1 MTLEPAA
8 IRRLSIGVALA
19 LSRPVAAAILSAPAL
34 VSVLVGAAGTPA
46 CAETISSALA
56 RAYAFSPDLNAQ
68 RAGLRATDENLPK
81 AVAGYRP
88 TLTAAGDL
96 GYENLVASQLLVG
109 QSGRGTA
116 SLSSVPRDTSLTAT
130 ETLFNGFKT
139 GNTVRQSESQIFQG
153 RESLRL
159 GEENILS
166 AAATAYMNVL
176 RDTAILDLNNANVA
190 VLQQQLKQTQRE
202 FQVGE
207 LTKTDVAQAQSSLA
221 QGQAGAFTAQS
232 NLQADV
238 ANYRQLIG
246 IQPTSLSPARPLDSL
261 LPHTLDSAVTIA
273 QTEHPAIQA
282 ALHNVD
288 AAALAVKIAE
298 AALYPNATAQG
309 SVMKARD
316 DQGIPGIGVFAGIVT
331 GGVTVPLYD
340 GGVTF
345 ASVRQAKEQFGQAR
359 LQADLQREQI
369 RAQVVSTWG
378 AFQNTKSLIEADQAA
393 VRAAEIA
400 LFGTRQE
407 ARVGERT
414 TLDVLNA
421 QQVLLNARVQLV
433 SAQHDQVVN
442 SYSLLAAIGRL
453 SSSTLG
459 LQVVTYDPTIH
470 FDQVKDKWFGLRTP
484 DGR

>member
-1 MTLEPAA
+1 MTVQGHVWRMSIIVAA
-8 IRRLSIGVALA
+8 AV
-19 LSRPVAAAILSAPAL
+19 SRPVAAAVMSATVLAGVLVDVSGAPA
-34 VSVLVGAAGTPA
+34 S
-46 CAETISSALA
+46 AETISSALA

-68 RAGLRATDENLPK
+68 RAGQRATDENLPK
-81 AVAGYRP
+81 AAAGYRP
-88 TLTAAGDL
+88 TVTATGDA
-96 GYENLVASQLLVG
+96 GYEDMVESQKG
-109 QSGRGTA
+109 FPTA
-116 SLSSVPRDTSLTAT
+116 SYPNAFPRDASLTAT

-139 GNTVRQSESQIFQG
+139 ANTVRQSESQIFQG

-159 GEENILS
+159 GEQNILS
-166 AAATAYMNVL
+166 AAAQAYMNVL
-176 RDTAILDLNNANVA
+176 RDTAILDLDNNNVE

-207 LTKTDVAQAQSSLA
+207 LTHTDVAQAQSSLA
-221 QGQAGAFTAQS
+221 QSQANAFAAQS
-232 NLQADV
+232 NLQTDI

-246 IQPTSLSPARPLDSL
+246 VQPTNLSPARPLESL
-261 LPHTLDSAVTIA
+261 LPLTLNAAMTIA

-288 AAALAVKIAE
+288 AKELAVKIAE
-298 AALYPNATAQG
+298 AALYPTVTAQG
-309 SVMKARD
+309 SVTKAWD
-316 DQGIPGIGVFAGIVT
+316 YQGVT
-331 GGVTVPLYD
+331 GLNVSAGMINGAVMVPIYD
-340 GGVTF
+340 GGVAY
-345 ASVRQAKEQFGQAR
+345 ASVRQAKEQFDQAR

-378 AFQNTKSLIEADQAA
+378 AFQNTKSVIEADEAA
-393 VRAAEIA
+393 VRAAIIA
-400 LFGTRQE
+400 LNGTRQE

-414 TLDVLNA
+414 TLDILNA
-421 QQVLLNARVQLV
+421 QQILLNARVQLV

-459 LQVVTYDPTIH
+459 LQVATYEPTVH

>member
-1 MTLEPAA
+1 MQLRSVCAVT
-8 IRRLSIGVALA
+8 RGGVVALA
-19 LSRPVAAAILSAPAL
+19 VSRSAVAAIVSATAL
-34 VSVLVGAAGTPA
+34 AGVLAGAPGTPA
-46 CAETISSALA
+46 YAETISSALA
-56 RAYAFSPDLNAQ
+56 RAYAFSPDLNSQ

-88 TLTAAGDL
+88 SVTATGNA
-96 GYENLVASQLLVG
+96 GYENLYEAQPGKPIVNYPD
-109 QSGRGTA
+109 TF
-116 SLSSVPRDTSLTAT
+116 PRNASLTAT

-139 GNTVRQSESQIFQG
+139 ANTVRQSESEIFQG

-159 GEENILS
+159 GEQNILS
-166 AAATAYMNVL
+166 AAAQAYMNVL
-176 RDTAILDLNNANVA
+176 RDTAILNLDNNNVE
-190 VLQQQLKQTQRE
+190 VLQQQLKQTQDR
-202 FQVGE
+202 FQVGQI
-207 LTKTDVAQAQSSLA
+207 TRTDVAQAQSSLA
-221 QGQAGAFTAQS
+221 QGQATAYTAQS
-232 NLQADV
+232 NLQTDI

-246 IQPTSLSPARPLDSL
+246 VQPTTLAPARPLDSL
-261 LPHTLDSAVTIA
+261 LPRTLDAAMTIA

-288 AAALAVKIAE
+288 AAELAVKIAE
-298 AALYPNATAQG
+298 ASLYPTVTAQG
-309 SVMKARD
+309 SVTKAWDYQGTPGTRD
-316 DQGIPGIGVFAGIVT
+316 LTGIIT
-331 GGVTVPLYD
+331 GGLSVPLYD

-345 ASVRQAKEQFGQAR
+345 ANVRQAKEQFGQAR
-359 LQADLQREQI
+359 LQADLQRELI

-378 AFQNTKSLIEADQAA
+378 AYQNTKSVIEADQAA
-393 VRAAEIA
+393 VRAAVIA
-400 LFGTRQE
+400 LNGTREE

-442 SYSLLAAIGRL
+442 SYSLLAAVGRL

-459 LQVVTYDPTIH
+459 LQVATYDPTIH

>member
-1 MTLEPAA
+1 MAVQGLVWRISMNASVAVP
-8 IRRLSIGVALA
+8 RRFAVMVMSATALA
-19 LSRPVAAAILSAPAL
+19 G
-34 VSVLVGAAGTPA
+34 VLVGLSGPSAS
-46 CAETISSALA
+46 AETISSALA

-68 RAGLRATDENLPK
+68 RAGQRAADENLPK
-81 AVAGYRP
+81 ATAGYRP
-88 TLTAAGDL
+88 TVTAAGDA
-96 GYENLVASQLLVG
+96 GYEDMVESQKGLP
-109 QSGRGTA
+109 TA
-116 SLSSVPRDTSLTAT
+116 SFPHSFPRDTSLTAT

-139 GNTVRQSESQIFQG
+139 ANTVRQSESQILQG

-166 AAATAYMNVL
+166 AAAQAYMNVL
-176 RDTAILDLNNANVA
+176 RDTAILDLDNNNVS

-207 LTKTDVAQAQSSLA
+207 LTHTDVAQAQSSLA
-221 QGQAGAFTAQS
+221 QSQANAFAAQS
-232 NLQADV
+232 NLQTSI

-246 IQPTSLSPARPLDSL
+246 VQPTNLSPARPLEPL
-261 LPHTLDSAVTIA
+261 LARTLDDAMAIA

-298 AALYPNATAQG
+298 AALYPTVTAQG
-309 SVMKARD
+309 SVAKSWD
-316 DQGIPGIGVFAGIVT
+316 YQGAAGLNIAAGMIDT
-331 GGVTVPLYD
+331 AVTVPIYD
-340 GGVTF
+340 GGIAY

-359 LQADLQREQI
+359 LQADLLREQI

-378 AFQNTKSLIEADQAA
+378 AYQNTKSVIEADEAA
-393 VRAAEIA
+393 VRAAIIA
-400 LFGTRQE
+400 LNGTRQE

-421 QQVLLNARVQLV
+421 QQVLLNARVQVV

-442 SYSLLAAIGRL
+442 SYSLLAAVGRL
-453 SSSTLG
+453 SAATLG
-459 LQVVTYDPTIH
+459 LQVVAYDPTVH

>member
-1 MTLEPAA
+1 M
-8 IRRLSIGVALA
+8 
-19 LSRPVAAAILSAPAL
+19 
-34 VSVLVGAAGTPA
+34 
-46 CAETISSALA
+46 
-56 RAYAFSPDLNAQ
+56 
-68 RAGLRATDENLPK
+68 PK

-88 TLTAAGDL
+88 TVTATGNA
-96 GYENLVASQLLVG
+96 GYETLDEVQKGKGTVTDY
-109 QSGRGTA
+109 SGA
-116 SLSSVPRDTSLTAT
+116 FPRNAGLTAT

-166 AAATAYMNVL
+166 AAALAYMNVL
-176 RDTAILDLNNANVA
+176 RDTAILDLDNANVS
-190 VLQQQLKQTQRE
+190 VLQQQLKQTQDQ
-202 FQVGE
+202 FQVG
-207 LTKTDVAQAQSSLA
+207 TVTRTDVAQAQSSLS
-221 QGQAGAFTAQS
+221 QGQATAFTAQS
-232 NLQADV
+232 NLQTDI

-246 IQPTSLSPARPLDSL
+246 VQPTNLSPARPLNSL
-261 LPHTLDSAVTIA
+261 LPRTLDSAMTIA

-288 AAALAVKIAE
+288 AAELAVKIAE
-298 AALYPNATAQG
+298 AALYPTVTAQG
-309 SVMKARD
+309 SVTKSWD
-316 DQGIPGIGVFAGIVT
+316 YQGVPGTREFTGIIT

-359 LQADLQREQI
+359 LQADLQRELI

-378 AFQNTKSLIEADQAA
+378 AYQNTKSVIEADQAA

-400 LFGTRQE
+400 LNGTREE

-453 SSSTLG
+453 SSVHSRLA
-459 LQVVTYDPTIH
+459 
-470 FDQVKDKWFGLRTP
+470 
-484 DGR
+484 GRHL